1 MAEVFELEGPEEG
14 PLKAAEEAL
23 SSGGVVVFPTDTVY
37 GLAGRGDL
45 PASTDRLFETKRRPR
60 DLTLPVLAAT
70 VEDAATVAVFDARAS
85 VLARRFWPG
94 GLTLVLPRTDRTRTW
109 ELGEERET
117 IGVRIPA
124 HQIALTLL
132 AMAGPLAVTSANRS
146 GSPTSTTCQG
156 IRAALGDV
164 VAVYLCAGEAPGGV
178 PSTVVDL
185 TGAEARI
192 LREGAIPPAAVL
204 DAIGQSR

>member
-14 PLKAAEEAL
+14 PLKAAELAL

-70 VEDAATVAVFDARAS
+70 VEDAASVAKFDARAS

-94 GLTLVLPRTDRTRTW
+94 GLTLVLPRTDRTRRW
-109 ELGEERET
+109 DLGEERET
-117 IGVRIPA
+117 VGVRIPD
-124 HQIALTLL
+124 HPIALSLL
-132 AMAGPLAVTSANRS
+132 ARAGPLAVTSANRS
-146 GSPTSTTCQG
+146 GRPTPTTCQG
-156 IRAALGDV
+156 IRAELADL
-164 VAVYLCAGEAPGGV
+164 VAVYLCAGEAPGRV

-185 TGAEARI
+185 TGTEARI
-192 LREGAIPPAAVL
+192 LREGAVAPDTVL
-204 DAIGQSR
+204 DAIGRSR